1 MKPLRVD
8 STGASSFIAV
18 TKSLYLYDSIDVVKV
33 MDSGVYLSDHCPII
47 MDIAVTDRM

>member
-18 TKSLYLYDSIDVVKV
+18 TKSLYDSIDVVKV